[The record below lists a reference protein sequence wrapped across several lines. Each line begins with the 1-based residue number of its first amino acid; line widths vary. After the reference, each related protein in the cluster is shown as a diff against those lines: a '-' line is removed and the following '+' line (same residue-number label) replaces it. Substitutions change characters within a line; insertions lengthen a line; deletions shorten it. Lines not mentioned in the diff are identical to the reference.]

1 MCRRKGYWIVQTPA
15 RARLP
20 LARQSA
26 THPVTH
32 PRRSRAL
39 ASVEISGHQGRLGAS
54 TGGIATD
61 RTAGVIPADHPHHG
75 TARTHGLPGPQMRVA
90 LAGGVW
96 HPGRVIGWSGDAP
109 DGWVR
114 IGWMNLTTTAA
125 AVLGTAVSMV
135 VWVIAPGLVQSL
147 ALVSPGGSRIW
158 TLTTWPLANG
168 IDLFAIL
175 NLFFFW
181 MIGHELESTLGRQAM
196 AKLLL
201 GIAVIS
207 TVLTVLVGLAGVVT
221 TLAGMGTIAFQV
233 FLLWIAENPRRPMFF
248 QIPAWVLGA
257 ALLGVSAAQLLAYR
271 AWGSLLVLLLGTG
284 LVALW
289 ARQLGL
295 LSGYRWLPLWRRRRL
310 SAVRA
315 DVVQARQARHRAADD
330 QRLDDLLA
338 KISSCGLDSLT
349 SAERRE
355 LERLRI
361 RRRNR

>member
-1 MCRRKGYWIVQTPA
+1 
-15 RARLP
+15 
-20 LARQSA
+20 
-26 THPVTH
+26 
-32 PRRSRAL
+32 
-39 ASVEISGHQGRLGAS
+39 
-54 TGGIATD
+54 
-61 RTAGVIPADHPHHG
+61 
-75 TARTHGLPGPQMRVA
+75 MRVA

-114 IGWMNLTTTAA
+114 IGWINLTTTAA

-158 TLTTWPLANG
+158 TLTTWPPANG
-168 IDLFAIL
+168 IGLFAIL
-175 NLFFFW
+175 ILFFLW
-181 MIGHELESTLGRQAM
+181 MTGHELESTLGRQAM

-284 LVALW
+284 LVALG

-295 LSGYRWLPLWRRRRL
+295 VSGYRWLPLWRRRRL